1 MSKYKRRR
9 MTAVIVAAAMITAPV
24 YFTRTCKP
32 PAPTP
37 FPIVTPQPAP
47 QIVPQA
53 VIVSPVITPTPAP
66 TPVPTEE
73 PIEVPL
79 VEELPV
85 VEEEPMA
92 SPLPRYALSDSERD
106 LVERVVMAEA
116 GGEPYEGQMLVAQ
129 CILNA
134 AEKSGTAPS
143 KAVVEYGYTTRRKKP
158 TDSVKSAVTAVF
170 DRGERVVDEPIL
182 YFYNPAKV
190 VSRWHEK
197 QIFVIEVGGHRFFA
211 ERNSEE

>member
-1 MSKYKRRR
+1 
-9 MTAVIVAAAMITAPV
+9 MTAVIVAAAMITTPV
-24 YFTRTCKP
+24 YFAKTHKP

-37 FPIVTPQPAP
+37 FPIVTPG
-47 QIVPQA
+47 IVPQA
-53 VIVSPVITPTPAP
+53 VIVAPAITVTPAP

-79 VEELPV
+79 VEELPI
-85 VEEEPMA
+85 VEEVPEEPTGT
-92 SPLPRYALSDSERD
+92 RYELSDSERD

-158 TDSVKSAVTAVF
+158 TDSVKNAVTAVF

-190 VSRWHEK
+190 VSRWHES
-197 QIFVIEVGGHRFFA
+197 QIFVTEVGGHRFFA
-211 ERNSEE
+211 ERSNDE